1 MSDKHKTSHY
11 RYTALLSISG
21 LNLVFPFPST
31 YRNGAQN
38 LKMCPY
44 LE

>member
-1 MSDKHKTSHY
+1 MSGKRKTSHY
-11 RYTALLSISG
+11 RYTALLSSSG
-21 LNLVFPFPST
+21 LNLVYPFPST

-38 LKMCPY
+38 LKMWPY